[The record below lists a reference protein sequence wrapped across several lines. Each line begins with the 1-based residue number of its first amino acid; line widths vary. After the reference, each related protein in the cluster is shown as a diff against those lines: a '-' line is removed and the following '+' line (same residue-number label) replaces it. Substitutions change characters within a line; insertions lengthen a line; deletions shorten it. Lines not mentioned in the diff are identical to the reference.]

1 MEENEVKQFQCK
13 EGIQIVEKGKPV
25 TFNGAEIR
33 LENGVYIMSTHEKCR
48 DVDADVTIKTFI
60 HFRALAA
67 YIALWSRPELL
78 GGIQLLAPR
87 ASSPST
93 SAIKELKSIWT
104 ELKTKDDEL
113 RFKPL
118 DLQSL
123 RVVCYSD
130 AGFASHEDD
139 FRSQLGYV
147 IAIVDKHDQANIVA
161 FASRKCRRVT
171 RSVLAS
177 ELLALVEGYDAASA
191 IDTQLTEILGVYIP
205 VWSVVDSRTLLN
217 VVTRLGNVT
226 EKRLMVDAA
235 DLRDEYLSKRMF
247 LFWATSGEN
256 CADPFTKK
264 KASFSAL
271 EVLLAGKLSLR
282 PNASIEHIKERNAD
296 ADDEVMP
303 LI

>member
-13 EGIQIVEKGKPV
+13 EGIQIVEGGKPV
-25 TFNGAEIR
+25 TFKGAEIR

-48 DVDADVTIKTFI
+48 GVDADITINTFI

-67 YIALWSRPELL
+67 YIALWSRPKLL
-78 GGIQLLAPR
+78 GRIQLLA
-87 ASSPST
+87 SLST
-93 SAIKELKSIWT
+93 SDIKQLKSIWT
-104 ELKTKDDEL
+104 ELQAKDDEL
-113 RFKPL
+113 QFKPL

-130 AGFASHEDD
+130 AGLASHEDD

-147 IAIVDKHDQANIVA
+147 MAIVDKHDQANVVA

-191 IDTQLTEILGVYIP
+191 IATQLTEILGVYIP

-226 EKRLMVDAA
+226 EKPLMVDAA
-235 DLRDEYLSKRMF
+235 DLRDECLSKRMF
-247 LFWATSGEN
+247 LFWATSGES

-271 EVLLAGKLSLR
+271 EGLLAGKLSLR
-282 PNASIEHIKERNAD
+282 PNAWIEHIKEQNAD
-296 ADDEVMP
+296 ADDEVIP